1 MSGDNLSDSDLAFNN
16 EALLVTAADK
26 AKSGSS
32 GEGEKEKEEEEKEKE
47 EKEKKEQE
55 EKEEKEK
62 EKEEKEKEKEQEEQE
77 EEKEKENADDP
88 MQLVVVARM
97 PKGGLSYWVASGVTL
112 APGNQDRIMYA
123 ERCWR
128 ICKPK
133 DGVSISEHKR
143 YTEKS
148 WKDDFLCGQEVCLQF
163 KDKHKKSSGW
173 RVARFDVQLQD
184 TGKYNTLAVWLYHEA
199 DRKKF
204 LGLPSIMSHIKF
216 ARAMDET
223 ESARAAS
230 LTDEWMNAEDFQ
242 KSAWTDKRQGNTGG
256 RAARA
261 EKLSTDTETDSD
273 SDTQS
278 HSESTESWSASVR
291 GKRKRSAMSDAS
303 ASDSEEN
310 ARKKSKIECGPG
322 FESSTCDDFKLVL
335 NQAIVKCRKVE
346 DEKVLAKLLR
356 VDGLSAR
363 QSTHIQSPP
372 ISGGM

>member
-1 MSGDNLSDSDLAFNN
+1 
-16 EALLVTAADK
+16 
-26 AKSGSS
+26 
-32 GEGEKEKEEEEKEKE
+32 
-47 EKEKKEQE
+47 
-55 EKEEKEK
+55 
-62 EKEEKEKEKEQEEQE
+62 
-77 EEKEKENADDP
+77 
-88 MQLVVVARM
+88 M

-112 APGNQDRIMYA
+112 APGNQDRIMHA
-123 ERCWR
+123 EKCWR

-163 KDKHKKSSGW
+163 KDKQKKSSGW

-184 TGKYNTLAVWLYHEA
+184 TGKYNTLAVWLYHED
-199 DRKKF
+199 DRKKV
-204 LGLPSIMSHIKF
+204 LAVPSIMSHIKC
-216 ARAMDET
+216 ARAMDEP
-223 ESARAAS
+223 ESARAGS

-242 KSAWTDKRQGNTGG
+242 KAAWTDKRQGNTGG

-278 HSESTESWSASVR
+278 HSESTESLSASVR
-291 GKRKRSAMSDAS
+291 GKRKRSAVPGAS
-303 ASDSEEN
+303 ASESEEP
-310 ARKKSKIECGPG
+310 ARKKSKIECG
-322 FESSTCDDFKLVL
+322 FESSTCDDIKLVL

-346 DEKVLAKLLR
+346 DEEKVLAKLLR

-363 QSTHIQSPP
+363 QSTHIQS
-372 ISGGM
+372 IWWDVKANVSRCSY